1 MVTDM
6 APGTPHRMNIVITGG
21 AGFLGRR
28 LAETLLQR
36 GSLRGANGQDAAIRK
51 ITLVDVMPAAGLS
64 DARLEQLTGDVADR
78 QLLERAVTA
87 ETTSVFHLAAVVS
100 GQAEADFDLGM
111 RVNWDA
117 SKHLL
122 EICRERGTCPRV
134 VFTSS
139 VAVYGGELPDP
150 VPDNLAVTPQTSY
163 GTQKAM
169 AELLLNDYT
178 RRGFVDGRAL
188 RLPTISVRAG
198 RPNAA
203 ASSFAS
209 GIIREPLNGEES
221 VCPVSAATRVWLLS
235 PRTVTECFIKAHD
248 IDGAVIGSN
257 RLLNLPG
264 MSISVGDMVA
274 ALKRVAGSDVAA
286 RVRFEPEPRI
296 EKMVATWP
304 GELAASRARA
314 LGFPTDN
321 DFDEIVRRYIAEAG
335 IAVAK

>member
-1 MVTDM
+1 MAADM

-36 GSLRGANGQDAAIRK
+36 GSLRAANGEDAAIRK
-51 ITLVDVMPAAGLS
+51 ITLVDVVPAAGLN

-78 QLLERAVTA
+78 RLLGRAITA

-117 SKHLL
+117 SKYLL
-122 EICRERGTCPRV
+122 EICRERATCARV

-139 VAVYGGELPDP
+139 VAVYGGELPDL

-248 IDGAVIGSN
+248 IDGAAIGSN

-264 MSISVGDMVA
+264 MSISVGEMVA
-274 ALKRVAGSDVAA
+274 ALKRVAGADVAA

-314 LGFPTDN
+314 LGFPTDS
-321 DFDEIVRRYIAEAG
+321 DFDEIIRRYVAEAG
-335 IAVAK
+335 IALAK

>member
-1 MVTDM
+1 
-6 APGTPHRMNIVITGG
+6 MNIVITGG

-28 LAETLLQR
+28 LAETLLAR
-36 GSLRGANGQDAAIRK
+36 GTLKDAGGRDAAIETL
-51 ITLVDVMPAAGLS
+51 TLVDIVPAAGLN
-64 DARLEQLTGDVADR
+64 DRRLQQITGDVADR
-78 QLLERAVTA
+78 QLLERAIDGKTTA
-87 ETTSVFHLAAVVS
+87 VFHLAAVVS

-111 RVNWDA
+111 RVNLDA
-117 SKHLL
+117 SRYLL
-122 EICRERGTCPRV
+122 EICRQRGTRPKV

-139 VAVYGGELPDP
+139 VAVYGGELPAT
-150 VPDNLAVTPQTSY
+150 VPDDLAVTPQTSY

-178 RRGFVDGRAL
+178 RRGFVDGRSL

-209 GIIREPLNGEES
+209 GIIREPINGEPS
-221 VCPVSAATRVWLLS
+221 RCPVGPETRVWLLS
-235 PRTVTECFIKAHD
+235 PRTVVDCFVMAHD
-248 IDGAVIGSN
+248 MDGARLGAN

-274 ALKRVAGSDVAA
+274 SLARVAGAEVAA
-286 RVRFEPEPRI
+286 RVSWEPDPTIQR
-296 EKMVATWP
+296 MVATWP

-314 LGFPTDN
+314 LGFPTDA
-321 DFDEIVRRYIAEAG
+321 DFDEIVRRYMEERKG
-335 IAVAK
+335 

>member
-1 MVTDM
+1 
-6 APGTPHRMNIVITGG
+6 MNIVITGG

-28 LAETLLQR
+28 LVETLLQR
-36 GSLRGANGQDAAIRK
+36 GTLRGADGRDTAIRR
-51 ITLVDVMPAAGLS
+51 ITLVDVVPAAGLTDS
-64 DARLEQLTGDVADR
+64 RVEQLTGDVADR

-87 ETTSVFHLAAVVS
+87 ETTSVFHLAAIVS

-139 VAVYGGELPDP
+139 VAVYGGELPDV
-150 VPDNLAVTPQTSY
+150 VPDDLAVTPQTSY

-209 GIIREPLNGEES
+209 GIIREPLNGETS

-235 PRTVTECFIKAHD
+235 PRTVVECFIKAHD
-248 IDGAVIGSN
+248 LDGAAIGPN

-274 ALKRVAGSDVAA
+274 ALKRVAGPEVAD

-304 GELAASRARA
+304 GGLAASRARA
-314 LGFPTDN
+314 LGFPTDD
-321 DFDEIVRRYIAEAG
+321 DFDDIVRRYIAEAN
-335 IAVAK
+335 IAVVK

>member
-1 MVTDM
+1 
-6 APGTPHRMNIVITGG
+6 
-21 AGFLGRR
+21 
-28 LAETLLQR
+28 
-36 GSLRGANGQDAAIRK
+36 LRGANGEDAAIRK
-51 ITLVDVMPAAGLS
+51 ITLVDVVPAAGLN

-78 QLLERAVTA
+78 RLLERAITV

-117 SKHLL
+117 SKNLL
-122 EICRERGTCPRV
+122 EICRERATYARV

-139 VAVYGGELPDP
+139 VAVYGGDLPDL

-248 IDGAVIGSN
+248 IDGAAIGSN

-264 MSISVGDMVA
+264 MSISVGEMVA
-274 ALKRVAGSDVAA
+274 ALKRVAGADVAA
-286 RVRFEPEPRI
+286 RVRFEPDARI
-296 EKMVATWP
+296 EMMVATWP

-314 LGFPTDN
+314 LGFPTDS
-321 DFDEIVRRYIAEAG
+321 DFDEIIRRYVAEAG
-335 IAVAK
+335 IALVK